1 MNDMTENKTNVE
13 TGSSVIAIVQ
23 EDDKLKAVEIRS
35 GNGTFDLL
43 WTRSSEGTNWAGFAA
58 ECGISAEPGAQPAES
73 EKLVV
78 VGFHSAGAI
87 FHRVT
92 VPEVGPKE
100 VASIVQLQAETRL
113 PLPADQIEL
122 AWRADPPK
130 NGQMGITM
138 AVARREQLRRFIASI
153 QSLKPGCILLDC
165 EGIVHAWRTAFAGT
179 EHKAIILSAARR
191 STHVCLVED
200 GRLSNAVVLDAGVE
214 DLISGG
220 VEQTEAMEMFTQDMR
235 GVLELFGCANQG
247 DVPIFVLSDGSAGH
261 VSIVSALR
269 MVQINARVALP
280 HVHKPE
286 ADGGIGAEGL
296 YDYRTPIGLALLALE
311 EDEEALN
318 IFERLY
324 RLNEEKEQKKPW
336 LYSPKVAAVAAGLM
350 VALLLIVVFAV
361 DVASP
366 GAIDKSLK
374 ASISDVDMDQLL
386 AKNNLRQAIARQRP
400 DLLELLKIVNDSGGR
415 GIMLNSILFKKGQ
428 PVSVT
433 GQANSNDDL
442 SKFEKSLQA
451 NKIIG
456 EVNPPTATTDSK
468 TRKITFTMTFHYKN
482 FTKKTTAAAK
492 TRS

>member
-1 MNDMTENKTNVE
+1 MTDSRTNVE

-43 WTRSSEGTNWAGFAA
+43 WTRSSEDANWTQFAA
-58 ECGISAEPGAQPAES
+58 ECGVSVEPGAQPAAEGQ
-73 EKLVV
+73 KMVV
-78 VGFHSAGAI
+78 AGFSSAGAI

-92 VPEVGPKE
+92 VPQVGPKE
-100 VASIVQLQAETRL
+100 IASIVQLQAETRL

-138 AVARREQLRRFIASI
+138 AVARREQLRKFSASV

-165 EGIVHAWRTAFAGT
+165 EGIVHAWRSVFAGT
-179 EHKAIILSAARR
+179 ERKAVILSAARH
-191 STHVCLVED
+191 STNVCLVEY

-214 DLISGG
+214 DVASGG

-235 GVLELFGCANQG
+235 GVLELFGCTDQA

-269 MVQINARVALP
+269 MVQVNARVALP
-280 HVHKPE
+280 HVHKSE
-286 ADGGIGAEGL
+286 AEGGIGAEGL

-318 IFERLY
+318 IFEGLY
-324 RLNEEKEQKKPW
+324 RLDAEKEQKGHW

-350 VALLLIVVFAV
+350 LALLLIVSFAV
-361 DVASP
+361 DVVSP
-366 GAIDKSLK
+366 GAIDKRLK

-386 AKNNLRQAIARQRP
+386 AKNSLRQAVARQRP
-400 DLLELLKIVNDSGGR
+400 DLVDLLDIVNQSGGR
-415 GIMLNSILFKKGQ
+415 GITLNSMLFKKGQ
-428 PVSVT
+428 PVSIT

-442 SKFEKSLQA
+442 TKFEKSLQA
-451 NKIIG
+451 NKMIG

-468 TRKITFTMTFHYKN
+468 TRKITFTITFHFKN

-492 TRS
+492 SRS